1 MYKVMVVDDEPL
13 FRYYMRTKLDWSK
26 YDFSVCGEASNGREA
41 LEEAERTKPDL
52 ALVDISMPYMDG
64 MELVTRLQ
72 ANAPDMLIVF
82 VTGHNEFDYAQKAI
96 RLGVQDYLLK
106 PFNQQEFNEMMIKVK
121 QRLQSHK
128 IGARKAGKPEIIA
141 EGTASNKLFPLQMDE
156 ENSSEGIE
164 EFSFPS
170 KEITH
175 LGIQDAMLMA
185 LKMGDGDAAAKDISK
200 LIEILRRQRG
210 GGSYSFTLLMSI
222 VSLCLAYAG
231 ERGINPESLWKPAGS
246 PEQRLREMDNWDETE
261 SWIKGLYSK
270 VIDQGREHRPSKSYN
285 LFIAAKEYIR
295 EHYSDCE
302 LTVDQVANG
311 VYVDTSYLRKVFRK
325 EGGISVLDFITYTRM
340 KQAKELLAGGNVRL
354 SEIAGKVGY
363 NDPNYFSKCFKKHYG
378 MPPSE
383 FEQLAAR
390 SRHIGVNNEI

>member
-1 MYKVMVVDDEPL
+1 M
-13 FRYYMRTKLDWSK
+13 
-26 YDFSVCGEASNGREA
+26 
-41 LEEAERTKPDL
+41 
-52 ALVDISMPYMDG
+52 
-64 MELVTRLQ
+64 
-72 ANAPDMLIVF
+72 
-82 VTGHNEFDYAQKAI
+82 
-96 RLGVQDYLLK
+96 
-106 PFNQQEFNEMMIKVK
+106 
-121 QRLQSHK
+121 
-128 IGARKAGKPEIIA
+128 
-141 EGTASNKLFPLQMDE
+141 
-156 ENSSEGIE
+156 
-164 EFSFPS
+164 
-170 KEITH
+170 
-175 LGIQDAMLMA
+175 
-185 LKMGDGDAAAKDISK
+185 
-200 LIEILRRQRG
+200 
-210 GGSYSFTLLMSI
+210 
-222 VSLCLAYAG
+222 
-231 ERGINPESLWKPAGS
+231 
-246 PEQRLREMDNWDETE
+246 
-261 SWIKGLYSK
+261 YSK